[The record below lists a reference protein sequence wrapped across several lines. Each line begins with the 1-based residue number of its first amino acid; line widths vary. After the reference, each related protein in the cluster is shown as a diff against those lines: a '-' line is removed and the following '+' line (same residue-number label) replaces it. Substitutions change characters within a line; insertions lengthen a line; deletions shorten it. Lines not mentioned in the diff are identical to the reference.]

1 MGPEIPRQST
11 SAPAVEAVL
20 SATLS
25 CGVHATVAPA
35 ATYST
40 GCTAV
45 AVLTWVIAVKEATA
59 VPSTPVACRVMAPEV
74 PGVTKVDAMPCA
86 SVDSVQVAAPQ
97 PANWT
102 APVVA
107 VKVTAS
113 PTTAVTPSACKT

>member
-1 MGPEIPRQST
+1 MMPEILRQST
-11 SAPAVEAVL
+11 VTPMVEPVL
-20 SATLS
+20 SARLS

-59 VPSTPVACRVMAPEV
+59 VPSIPVACSVMAPEV
-74 PGVTKVDAMPCA
+74 PGVMKVDAIPCA
-86 SVDSVQVAAPQ
+86 SVESVQVAAPE
-97 PANWT
+97 AENWT

-107 VKVTAS
+107 VKVTDS
-113 PTTAVTPSACKT
+113 PTTGVTPSPCKT